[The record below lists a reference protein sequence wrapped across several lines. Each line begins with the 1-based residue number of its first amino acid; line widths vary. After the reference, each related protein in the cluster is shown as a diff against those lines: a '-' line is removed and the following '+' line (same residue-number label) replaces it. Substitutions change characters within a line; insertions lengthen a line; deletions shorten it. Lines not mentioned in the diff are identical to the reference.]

1 MGVLVLAIFMLQAA
15 PASCPDAAA
24 CRAAAEAAAANGDY
38 ETFHDLA
45 WRAVQKGRPND
56 PALMV
61 LLARAQSLSGRPGD
75 ALVMLGR
82 LADLHAA
89 VDVSLPDFDRAR
101 RLPGWADVEARLRG
115 AATPAANEPAAPS
128 AARPGVAP
136 PPAVSKSEEP
146 RPEPATEAPRTDA
159 APSSS
164 AAPRVLDSLSF
175 DPPANLGAF
184 ALAHDSVSRRFVVGD
199 APSRRLLV
207 IDEVSK
213 HVVPYVSAASAGF
226 YQDLTGLTIDARRGD
241 LWVISATGTGADATS
256 IVQKL
261 QLVSGRGLMDVR
273 PAESLAPLRL
283 VDVAVTADGTVFA
296 LDAAGSRLFRLRA
309 GSRSLEVAQHLDTAH
324 WTALTASDD
333 HTVFAASDRGI
344 VRVDLASGAVQPV
357 KSVED
362 LGGFVS
368 LAWRNGALV
377 GVQRTA
383 GVSLVV
389 RVALDAAGTRA
400 QPRAILAA
408 GTFPIVGTL
417 AGSSFYYLTDAGTI
431 NRIAVR

>member
-1 MGVLVLAIFMLQAA
+1 MGVLVLAFFMLQAA

-24 CRAAAEAAAANGDY
+24 CRAAAEAAAAKGDY

-45 WRAVQKGRPND
+45 WRAVQKGKPND
-56 PALMV
+56 PSLMM

-101 RLPGWADVEARLRG
+101 RLPGWMEVEARLKG
-115 AATPAANEPAAPS
+115 LAPAAGPERPSPPAAAP
-128 AARPGVAP
+128 VAP
-136 PPAVSKSEEP
+136 SPASSEKEA
-146 RPEPATEAPRTDA
+146 RSDPAPEAPRAGA
-159 APSSS
+159 ASSS
-164 AAPRVLDSLSF
+164 PAAAAVLDSLSF
-175 DPPANLGAF
+175 EPPANLGAF

-226 YQDLTGLTIDARRGD
+226 YDDLTGLTVDARRGD

-256 IVQKL
+256 LVQKL

-273 PAESLAPLRL
+273 PAKSLAPMRL
-283 VDVAVTADGTVFA
+283 VDLAVTPDGTVLA
-296 LDAAGSRLFRLRA
+296 LDAAGSRLLRLRA
-309 GSRSLEVAQHLDTAH
+309 GSRSLEVMQHLDTAR
-324 WTALTASDD
+324 WTALTAADD
-333 HTVFAASDRGI
+333 QTVFAASDRGI
-344 VRVDLASGAVQPV
+344 VRVDLVSRAVQPV

-389 RVALDAAGTRA
+389 RIALDGAGTRA

-417 AGSSFYYLTDAGTI
+417 AGNSFYYLTDAGTI

>member
-1 MGVLVLAIFMLQAA
+1 MGVFVLAFVMLQAA
-15 PASCPDAAA
+15 PVSCSDAAG
-24 CRAAAEAAAANGDY
+24 CRAEAEAAAAKGDY

-45 WRAVQKGRPND
+45 WRAAQKGKRND
-56 PALMV
+56 PSLMI

-82 LADLHAA
+82 LADLHVA
-89 VDVSLPDFDRAR
+89 VDVSLADFDRVR
-101 RLPGWADVEARLRG
+101 QLPGWADLEARLRG
-115 AATPAANEPAAPS
+115 VPTPPAPEPTPPA
-128 AARPGVAP
+128 GAP
-136 PPAVSKSEEP
+136 PVAVE
-146 RPEPATEAPRTDA
+146 ATAEAPRAAA
-159 APSSS
+159 APAA
-164 AAPRVLDSLSF
+164 AAPAVLDSLSF
-175 DPPANLGAF
+175 DPPARLAAF

-199 APSRRLLV
+199 ALSRRLLV
-207 IDEVSK
+207 IDEMSK

-226 YQDLTGLTIDARRGD
+226 YEDLTGLTVDARRGD
-241 LWVISATGTGADATS
+241 LWVISARGAGTDATS

-273 PAESLAPLRL
+273 PADSLAPVRL
-283 VDVAVTADGTVFA
+283 VDVAVTPDGTVLA
-296 LDAAGSRLFRLRA
+296 LDAARSRLLRLPSGSRA
-309 GSRSLEVAQHLDTAH
+309 LEIAERLDTAH
-324 WTALTASDD
+324 WTALAASDD

-344 VRVDLASGAVQPV
+344 VRVDLASRSIQPV

-389 RVALDAAGTRA
+389 RIALDAAGTRA

-417 AGSSFYYLTDAGTI
+417 AGSSFYFLTDAGTI
-431 NRIAVR
+431 KRIAVR